1 MISERCEVMEIR
13 DKDRATKP
21 VIKVEEW
28 IFLILLGM
36 IPILNL
42 IVFTYFGFS
51 RKIDPNKRN
60 FSRAVLT
67 YLLILTLLVMMTTIL
82 L

>member
-1 MISERCEVMEIR
+1 MEIR
-13 DKDRATKP
+13 DKDIAIEP

-42 IVFTYFGFS
+42 IVFTYFSLS
-51 RKIDPNKRN
+51 RKINGNKRN
-60 FSRAVLT
+60 FSRAVLA
-67 YLLILTLLVMMTTIL
+67 YLLIVTVLVLITTIL
-82 L
+82 M